1 MSYFLRH
8 ETDGF
13 VFPKYGPAHIVL
25 LLVAALGV
33 WLVWK
38 YGGRG
43 GYLRRVL
50 FVTLLVTQILLYG
63 WFFTGGGLW
72 IVAGLPLYHCRISIL
87 AMLIALVCEK
97 KTGRG
102 GGLSRGL
109 AIYLGT
115 FGAPVALL
123 IPIME
128 PFSFPHITN
137 VSYFAGHILMIWTIV
152 YMVKVERYPF
162 DEKTL
167 YQTLIAFNVMN
178 LFILTIDHLLGMNY
192 AYFLF
197 SPVLT
202 GFFGKFPYP
211 LYALTAFAIYNGL
224 IVLIHFVGKKVHAS
238 LSAER
243 SRQRNSPEGLA

>member
-1 MSYFLRH
+1 M
-8 ETDGF
+8 
-13 VFPKYGPAHIVL
+13 
-25 LLVAALGV
+25 
-33 WLVWK
+33 
-38 YGGRG
+38 
-43 GYLRRVL
+43 
-50 FVTLLVTQILLYG
+50 
-63 WFFTGGGLW
+63 
-72 IVAGLPLYHCRISIL
+72 
-87 AMLIALVCEK
+87 
-97 KTGRG
+97 
-102 GGLSRGL
+102 
-109 AIYLGT
+109 GT

-162 DEKTL
+162 DDRTL

-178 LFILTIDHLLGMNY
+178 LFILTIDHLLDMNY

-202 GFFGKFPYP
+202 AFFDKFPYP
-211 LYALTAFAIYNGL
+211 LYVLTAFAIYNGL
-224 IVLIHFVGKKVHAS
+224 IVLIHFVGKAVHAG

-243 SRQRNSPEGLA
+243 SKQKTARRG